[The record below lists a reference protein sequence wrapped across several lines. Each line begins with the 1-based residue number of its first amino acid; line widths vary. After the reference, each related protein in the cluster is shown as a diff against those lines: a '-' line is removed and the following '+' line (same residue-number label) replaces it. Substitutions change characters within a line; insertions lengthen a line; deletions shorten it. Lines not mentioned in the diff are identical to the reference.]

1 MKCPFCKADNDRVVD
16 SRSADDGAV
25 VRRRRECL
33 ECSRRYTTYERIEE
47 IPLRVVKKDGSRAP
61 FDRNKI
67 FAGLLK
73 ACEKTPVS
81 MEQLE
86 RLVHGFDEYALQLM
100 KNIALGTSDE
110 NFLVSEDDLISA
122 CGLSSNLVR
131 RYLSAARTRW
141 RRDTSAN
148 W

>member
-1 MKCPFCKADNDRVVD
+1 MVD

-86 RLVHGFDEYALQLM
+86 RLVRDIEEMIHERG
-100 KNIALGTSDE
+100 E
-110 NFLVSEDDLISA
+110 NEVETRYIGELVMQKLRELNQVAYVRFASVYREFRDVNQFMEELRE
-122 CGLSSNLVR
+122 LVEKK
-131 RYLSAARTRW
+131 AKPEG
-141 RRDTSAN
+141 
-148 W
+148 